1 MTKCNGC
8 PAAGCGRYDLGQTKS
23 AQVQQKVMR
32 AEWWSRVSEGVRE
45 WASDHKTPQ
54 DVNEV
59 KATETVYY
67 IYNRGMFYVFLK
79 AFLFFSF

>member
-1 MTKCNGC
+1 M
-8 PAAGCGRYDLGQTKS
+8 
-23 AQVQQKVMR
+23 
-32 AEWWSRVSEGVRE
+32 SESGPVTTRH
-45 WASDHKTPQ
+45 HKTPQ

-79 AFLFFSF
+79 AFLFFPFDEPKDWAVLSGHSLP

>member
-1 MTKCNGC
+1 M
-8 PAAGCGRYDLGQTKS
+8 
-23 AQVQQKVMR
+23 
-32 AEWWSRVSEGVRE
+32 SESGPVTTRH
-45 WASDHKTPQ
+45 HKTPQ

-79 AFLFFSF
+79 AFLFFLLMNLKIGLS